1 MIAPLVKKEL
11 KQFFYSPVAYVV
23 IFIFL
28 IISGWFFSNALFI
41 VRESELRGMLDIMP
55 LLLTFFIPA
64 ITMKAISEERK
75 TDTLQLVL
83 TLPVREWE
91 VVISKYIASLSLY
104 AVMLSFTL
112 VYVIVLKLIGR
123 PDGGVITASY
133 LGLLLLGSAY
143 ISIGIFASSLTRSQV
158 IAFIVGFGI
167 MFLFFVSSRLQIL
180 FPLSM
185 QQIIEEF
192 SVFGHFENLLRGVVN
207 LSDIV
212 YFLLLNILFLLLATY
227 QLERGRK

>member
-1 MIAPLVKKEL
+1 MIVPLVKKEL

-83 TLPVREWE
+83 
-91 VVISKYIASLSLY
+91 
-104 AVMLSFTL
+104 
-112 VYVIVLKLIGR
+112 
-123 PDGGVITASY
+123 
-133 LGLLLLGSAY
+133 
-143 ISIGIFASSLTRSQV
+143 
-158 IAFIVGFGI
+158 
-167 MFLFFVSSRLQIL
+167 
-180 FPLSM
+180 
-185 QQIIEEF
+185 
-192 SVFGHFENLLRGVVN
+192 
-207 LSDIV
+207 
-212 YFLLLNILFLLLATY
+212 
-227 QLERGRK
+227 

>member
-1 MIAPLVKKEL
+1 MIVPLVKKEL

-192 SVFGHFENLLRGVVN
+192 SVFSHFENLLRGVVN